1 VVVATGDRL
10 ETWRSI
16 HNQVIPTAPLSAAE
30 VAERSGRHRL
40 TLAYVGGTVV
50 GNATLRPPA
59 QPGGVATVI
68 VRILPPHR
76 RKGHGT
82 AYLAAELTVTRT
94 LAPARIETVVH
105 ASNTSGLEF
114 ALKHGFVEHDRYVL
128 DGDDTAFVD
137 LHLTN

>member
-1 VVVATGDRL
+1 MLVIVHHLGGMPSGFIGVDIFFVISGYVITHALL
-10 ETWRSI
+10 ESRDLGLL
-16 HNQVIPTAPLSAAE
+16 AGL
-30 VAERSGRHRL
+30 RHFYYR
-40 TLAYVGGTVV
+40 
-50 GNATLRPPA
+50 R
-59 QPGGVATVI
+59 I

-128 DGDDTAFVD
+128 DGQTVSFVD
-137 LHLTN
+137 LHLEERS